1 MQFNQVSPDVING
14 TISAVDPAEPGGLTL
29 DSAAL
34 IWLRNQSNL
43 MPVVAALQKNKV
55 QDAAPVLQAAAACM
69 CRCVIIATHCC
80 LLTLASGEVTY
91 TASWPDRFWNL

>member
-1 MQFNQVSPDVING
+1 VFIARGCIHASRNSCFLAMQSNVVSPDLVNS
-14 TISAVDPAEPGGLTL
+14 TISKVDPNEPAGLTL

-55 QDAAPVLQAAAACM
+55 CN
-69 CRCVIIATHCC
+69 THRS
-80 LLTLASGEVTY
+80 AGQIG
-91 TASWPDRFWNL
+91 R